1 MSVRKLSLLAGVG
14 APAPVPAEVTAALG
28 RVEIAAALGERGS
41 FRLTFR
47 LDRGSTLPARFLR
60 ESGDLVRVVLL
71 TEEGGDHVVAMDGV
85 AVTHAVAAG
94 AEDGELVVGG
104 EDLTLL
110 MDLRD
115 GSGRAF
121 PGMTVAARVAVILA
135 GYSVFGVTAAV
146 VPPPIADVPDPSER
160 LVLQHGTD
168 YVYLQ
173 ALARRVGHRFTL
185 DPGPAPGAAVAHWGP
200 EPRGD
205 RSQPALVVRFDR
217 RSNVESLQFRFD
229 AMGRVA
235 PQAVILDPATKAAI
249 PIPVP
254 DVSALGPPLGAV
266 VPPAHRQRRLPGAA
280 KLTALQ
286 AAAALLAEAAR
297 SAEATTGLGTL
308 KIVQGQRRLRPGQ
321 IVEVRGAGDP
331 FDGPYAVSRVRDT
344 LTARSHHQEFELV
357 RAGLGAAG
365 GGKP

>member
-1 MSVRKLSLLAGVG
+1 MSVRKLSLLAGIG
-14 APAPVPAEVTAALG
+14 APAPVPTAVTAALG
-28 RVEIAAALGERGS
+28 RVEIVAGLGERGS

-47 LDRGSTLPARFLR
+47 LDRGSTLPARFLP

-71 TEEGGDHVVAMDGV
+71 TEEGGEQVVAMDGV
-85 AVTHAVAAG
+85 AVTHAMAAG

-115 GSGRAF
+115 GSGRPF
-121 PGMTVAARVAVILA
+121 PGMTVEARVAVILA
-135 GYSVFGVTAAV
+135 GYTVFGVTAAV
-146 VPPPIADVPDPSER
+146 APPPIADVPEPSAR
-160 LVLQHGTD
+160 ILQHGTD
-168 YVYLQ
+168 YAYLQ
-173 ALARRVGHRFTL
+173 ALARAVGYRFTL
-185 DPGPAPGAAVAHWGP
+185 DPGPAPGASVAHWGP

-205 RSQPALVVRFDR
+205 RSQPALVVSFGRN
-217 RSNVESLQFRFD
+217 NVESLQLRFD

-235 PQAVILDPATKAAI
+235 PQAVILEPATKTAI

-254 DVSALGPPLGAV
+254 DISALGAPLGAV
-266 VPPAHRQRRLPGAA
+266 VPPAHRQRRLAGAA
-280 KLTALQ
+280 KLTPAR
-286 AAAALLAEAAR
+286 AAGALLAEAAR

-321 IVEVRGAGDP
+321 IVEVRGAADP
-331 FDGPYAVSRVRDT
+331 FDGLYAVRRVRDT

-357 RAGLGAAG
+357 RAGLDAAG

>member
-14 APAPVPAEVTAALG
+14 APAPVPADVTAALG
-28 RVEIAAALGERGS
+28 RVEIVAALGERGS

-47 LDRGSTLPARFLR
+47 LDRGSTLPARFLPA
-60 ESGDLVRVVLL
+60 SGDLVRVVLL
-71 TEEGGDHVVAMDGV
+71 TEECGEQVVAMDGV

-110 MDLRD
+110 MGLRD
-115 GSGRAF
+115 GSGRPF
-121 PGMTVAARVAVILA
+121 PGMTAAARVAVILA

-146 VPPPIADVPDPSER
+146 VPPPLVEVPEPSAP
-160 LVLQHGTD
+160 VLQHGTD
-168 YVYLQ
+168 YAYLQ
-173 ALARRVGHRFTL
+173 ALARGVGYRFTL
-185 DPGPAPGAAVAHWGP
+185 DPGPAPGASVAHWGP

-205 RSQPALVVRFDR
+205 RSQPALLVRFGR
-217 RSNVESLQFRFD
+217 RSNVETLELRFD

-235 PQAVILDPATKAAI
+235 PQAVVLDPATKVAI

-254 DVSALGPPLGAV
+254 DIAALAPPLGAV

-280 KLTALQ
+280 KLTAVQ
-286 AAAALLAEAAR
+286 AAGALLAEAAR

-321 IVEVRGAGDP
+321 IVEVRGAADP
-331 FDGPYAVSRVRDT
+331 FDGLYAVRRVRDT